1 MTNFPLDE
9 LLEWQPRLQLGRVN
23 HQELTVDQGY
33 GAGIGVSSQGIP
45 TNEQLSQAT
54 RLELESRKV
63 RAWYVK
69 LRGWNWSISRYL
81 KLRGGYLKLRER
93 NWGVSRYLKLR
104 SNYLKLRSWNWISRY
119 LKLGSYYLKEH
130 RLNWI
135 SIARYLML
143 HGWYL

>member
-54 RLELESRKV
+54 RLELESRK
-63 RAWYVK
+63 
-69 LRGWNWSISRYL
+69 GISSYAH
-81 KLRGGYLKLRER
+81 GMSNYGAEI
-93 NWGVSRYLKLR
+93 GVSQG
-104 SNYLKLRSWNWISRY
+104 ISSY
-119 LKLGSYYLKEH
+119 AEGISSYGNGIGVSQGISSYGATISSYVAGIEFLG
-130 RLNWI
+130 I
-135 SIARYLML
+135 SS
-143 HGWYL
+143 